1 MKAALLEEA
10 KVNIRVK
17 LVAIWAAVMFFYIY
31 GDYFALYIPG
41 QAEKLVSGQTLLDGP
56 LKVFAASVLMSLPS
70 AVIVLTVL
78 ARAAVA
84 RWLNIIF
91 GVIFTGIMLLI
102 AITSIPVTAEVAAYV
117 FYALVE
123 SVLTSYIALLAWRW
137 PKSTT

>member
-17 LVAIWAAVMFFYIY
+17 LVALWSAAMFFYIY